1 MAVALQHTAGS
12 AGRQLVGK
20 FHLEQCQS
28 GGDVVLHF
36 RNDHHGSVVGA
47 ASGDEHPTLER
58 HLKRERDLRTSED
71 ASDNVLF
78 LKNSVVRF
86 LCAKDDKEM
95 QDMLGAM
102 ASILSLAPHEVEAIE
117 AAAAKPGLVSRILD
131 AEIRVPFFGR

>member
-1 MAVALQHTAGS
+1 MVASSCWRTHDDAPPDDAPPPLKPRSPAGDEGELERLRSQAAVYSDAVA
-12 AGRQLVGK
+12 
-20 FHLEQCQS
+20 
-28 GGDVVLHF
+28 
-36 RNDHHGSVVGA
+36 
-47 ASGDEHPTLER
+47 TLER